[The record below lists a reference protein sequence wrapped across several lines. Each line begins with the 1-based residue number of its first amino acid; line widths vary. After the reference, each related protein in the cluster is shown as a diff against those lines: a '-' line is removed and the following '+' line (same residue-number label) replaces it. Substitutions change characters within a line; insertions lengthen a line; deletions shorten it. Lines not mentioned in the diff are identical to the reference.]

1 MGEVSGSRGLKIVDE
16 RESEPGLF
24 MLRWN
29 VFPQRSII
37 LYTRVKGRGG
47 EGCEIFTASEERE
60 EGIVGGVSVRNF
72 LVEEDAFR
80 GDAREISV
88 KKFWKE

>member
-16 RESEPGLF
+16 RESKPGLF
-24 MLRWN
+24 TYTADVA
-29 VFPQRSII
+29 VFPPRSII

-80 GDAREISV
+80 EISV

>member
-1 MGEVSGSRGLKIVDE
+1 M
-16 RESEPGLF
+16 
-24 MLRWN
+24 
-29 VFPQRSII
+29 
-37 LYTRVKGRGG
+37 KGRGG

-80 GDAREISV
+80 GDAREISM

>member
-1 MGEVSGSRGLKIVDE
+1 M
-16 RESEPGLF
+16 
-24 MLRWN
+24 
-29 VFPQRSII
+29 
-37 LYTRVKGRGG
+37 KGRGG

-60 EGIVGGVSVRNF
+60 GGIVGGVSVRNF

>member
-1 MGEVSGSRGLKIVDE
+1 
-16 RESEPGLF
+16 

-37 LYTRVKGRGG
+37 LYTRVKGRGE

-80 GDAREISV
+80 EISV

>member
-1 MGEVSGSRGLKIVDE
+1 
-16 RESEPGLF
+16 

-29 VFPQRSII
+29 VFPPRSII

-80 GDAREISV
+80 EISV